1 MKTSINILLSVCL
14 VLLLGA
20 CAEEEAATPKAV
32 MTIDKDLLNIN
43 ESMIVNFHGVADQV
57 VVYTGDETHDYELRN
72 QNNTGFVVNKG
83 TFSYSY
89 TVPGTYKVVCVAS
102 THTDGATDLK
112 RDTCSYYVKVIDDQT
127 EIDKLSCPQ
136 ILYDEVFAEK
146 LNESDWLM
154 KLPRKVKY
162 KTNAMTISLKQRL
175 SFYIHSELT
184 KVFIDG
190 AEFSKTTKYDLENDL
205 NIKVQSDFGTTRDY
219 KLFTIYYPEFKSM
232 SIAGVEGT
240 LVRNEFEYDS
250 FVYEFKLPAGTDV
263 SNVVPEFTLSGD
275 GEKAYIGEAEQISGA
290 TAVDFTKPVTYRLIG
305 TDTENPDVKAVSN
318 VEIKIVFE

>member
-1 MKTSINILLSVCL
+1 M
-14 VLLLGA
+14 
-20 CAEEEAATPKAV
+20 
-32 MTIDKDLLNIN
+32 
-43 ESMIVNFHGVADQV
+43 
-57 VVYTGDETHDYELRN
+57 
-72 QNNTGFVVNKG
+72 
-83 TFSYSY
+83 
-89 TVPGTYKVVCVAS
+89 
-102 THTDGATDLK
+102 
-112 RDTCSYYVKVIDDQT
+112 
-127 EIDKLSCPQ
+127 
-136 ILYDEVFAEK
+136 
-146 LNESDWLM
+146 
-154 KLPRKVKY
+154 
-162 KTNAMTISLKQRL
+162 
-175 SFYIHSELT
+175 
-184 KVFIDG
+184 
-190 AEFSKTTKYDLENDL
+190 ENDL

-305 TDTENPDVKAVSN
+305 TDAENPDVKAVSN